1 MYGWKCISIYGLNEI
16 KFIFEFHSGFFFFY
30 KKALNNEP
38 KPFPNTTATYKFKIR
53 FKV

>member
-1 MYGWKCISIYGLNEI
+1 MAENASTDSTKSSLSLN
-16 KFIFEFHSGFFFFY
+16 FTLVFFFY

-38 KPFPNTTATYKFKIR
+38 KPFPNTTATSKFQIR